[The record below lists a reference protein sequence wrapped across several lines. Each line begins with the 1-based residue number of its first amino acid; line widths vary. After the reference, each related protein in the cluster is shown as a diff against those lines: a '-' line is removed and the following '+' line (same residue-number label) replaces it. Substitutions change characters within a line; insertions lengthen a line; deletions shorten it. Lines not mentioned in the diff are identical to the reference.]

1 MATKMTKK
9 DYFTALLALL
19 ANTDT
24 TDINDDISVDA
35 LTAFVNHEIEL
46 LENKRS
52 SVKPTKAQTENI
64 AVKETI
70 VLVLKEIGKPVT
82 ITEMQKYSA
91 DLATYSCQK
100 LSALLK
106 QLVENDKTVTKVTEK
121 KKTYFSAC

>member
-1 MATKMTKK
+1 MATTKMTKR
-9 DYFTALLALL
+9 DYFNAILAVL
-19 ANTDT
+19 ATVEDTDV
-24 TDINDDISVDA
+24 SG

-52 SVKPTKAQTENI
+52 TAKPTKTQTENI

-70 VLVLKEIGKPVT
+70 VSVLKDIGKPVT
-82 ITEMQKYSA
+82 ITEMQKFSA
-91 DLATYSCQK
+91 DLSEYSCQK

>member
-1 MATKMTKK
+1 MATTKMTKR
-9 DYFTALLALL
+9 DYFNAILAVL
-19 ANTDT
+19 ATVEDTDV
-24 TDINDDISVDA
+24 SG

-52 SVKPTKAQTENI
+52 STKPTKTQTENL

-70 VLVLKEIGKPVT
+70 VSVLKEIGKPVT
-82 ITEMQKYSA
+82 ITEMQKFSVE
-91 DLATYSCQK
+91 LAEFSCQK

-106 QLVENDKTVTKVTEK
+106 QLVENDKTVAKVTEK

>member
-1 MATKMTKK
+1 MATKMTKR
-9 DYFTALLALL
+9 DYFNAILAVL
-19 ANTDT
+19 ATIEDTDV
-24 TDINDDISVDA
+24 SG

-52 SVKPTKAQTENI
+52 TTKPTKTQTENI

-70 VLVLKEIGKPVT
+70 VSVLKDIGKPVT
-82 ITEMQKYSA
+82 ITEMQKFSA
-91 DLATYSCQK
+91 DLAAYSCQK

-106 QLVENDKTVTKVTEK
+106 QLVEIDKTVTKVTEK

>member
-1 MATKMTKK
+1 MATTKMTKR
-9 DYFTALLALL
+9 DYFNAILAVL
-19 ANTDT
+19 ATVEDTDV
-24 TDINDDISVDA
+24 SG

-52 SVKPTKAQTENI
+52 STKPTKTQTENL

-70 VLVLKEIGKPVT
+70 VSVLKEIGKPVT
-82 ITEMQKYSA
+82 ITEMQKFSA
-91 DLATYSCQK
+91 DLAEFSCQK

>member
-1 MATKMTKK
+1 MTTTKMTKR
-9 DYFTALLALL
+9 DYFNAILAVL
-19 ANTDT
+19 ATVEDTDV
-24 TDINDDISVDA
+24 SG

-52 SVKPTKAQTENI
+52 STKPTKTQTENL

-70 VLVLKEIGKPVT
+70 VSVLKEIGKPVT
-82 ITEMQKYSA
+82 ITEMQKFSA
-91 DLATYSCQK
+91 DLAEFSCQK

-106 QLVENDKTVTKVTEK
+106 QLVENDKTVTKVIEK

>member
-1 MATKMTKK
+1 MATTKMTKR
-9 DYFTALLALL
+9 DYFNAILAVL
-19 ANTDT
+19 ATVEDTDV
-24 TDINDDISVDA
+24 SG

-52 SVKPTKAQTENI
+52 STKPTKTQTENL

-70 VLVLKEIGKPVT
+70 VSVLKEIGKPVT
-82 ITEMQKYSA
+82 ITEMQKFSA
-91 DLATYSCQK
+91 ELAEFSCQK

>member
-1 MATKMTKK
+1 MATTKMTKR
-9 DYFTALLALL
+9 DYFNAILAVL
-19 ANTDT
+19 ATVEDTDV
-24 TDINDDISVDA
+24 SG

-52 SVKPTKAQTENI
+52 TAKPTKTQTENL

-70 VLVLKEIGKPVT
+70 VSVLKEIGKPVT
-82 ITEMQKYSA
+82 VTEMQKFSA
-91 DLATYSCQK
+91 ELAEFSCQK

>member
-1 MATKMTKK
+1 MATTKMTKR
-9 DYFTALLALL
+9 DYFNAILAIL
-19 ANTDT
+19 ATVEDTDV
-24 TDINDDISVDA
+24 SG

-52 SVKPTKAQTENI
+52 STKPTKTQTENL

-70 VLVLKEIGKPVT
+70 VSVLKEIGKPVT
-82 ITEMQKYSA
+82 ITEMQKFSA
-91 DLATYSCQK
+91 ELAEFSCQK

>member
-1 MATKMTKK
+1 MATTKMTKR
-9 DYFTALLALL
+9 DYFNAILAVL
-19 ANTDT
+19 ATVEDTDV
-24 TDINDDISVDA
+24 SG

-52 SVKPTKAQTENI
+52 STKPTKTQTENL

-70 VLVLKEIGKPVT
+70 VSVLKEIGKPVT
-82 ITEMQKYSA
+82 ITEMQKFSA
-91 DLATYSCQK
+91 NLAEFSCQK

>member
-1 MATKMTKK
+1 MATTKMTKR
-9 DYFTALLALL
+9 DYFNAILAVL
-19 ANTDT
+19 ATVEDTDV
-24 TDINDDISVDA
+24 SG
-35 LTAFVNHEIEL
+35 LTAFGKHEIEL

-52 SVKPTKAQTENI
+52 TAKPTKTQTENL

-70 VLVLKEIGKPVT
+70 VSVLKEIGKPVT
-82 ITEMQKYSA
+82 ITEMQKFSA
-91 DLATYSCQK
+91 ELAEFSCQK

>member
-1 MATKMTKK
+1 MATTKMTKR
-9 DYFTALLALL
+9 DYFNAILAVL
-19 ANTDT
+19 ATVEDTDV
-24 TDINDDISVDA
+24 SG

-52 SVKPTKAQTENI
+52 STKPTKTQTENL

-70 VLVLKEIGKPVT
+70 VSVLKEMGKPAT
-82 ITEMQKYSA
+82 ITEMQKFST
-91 DLATYSCQK
+91 DLAEFSCQK

>member
-1 MATKMTKK
+1 MATTKMTKR
-9 DYFTALLALL
+9 DYFNAILAVL
-19 ANTDT
+19 ATVEDTDV
-24 TDINDDISVDA
+24 SG

-52 SVKPTKAQTENI
+52 STKPTKTQTENL

-70 VLVLKEIGKPVT
+70 VSVLKEIGKPVT
-82 ITEMQKYSA
+82 ITEMQKFSA
-91 DLATYSCQK
+91 ELAEFSCQK

-106 QLVENDKTVTKVTEK
+106 QLVENDKTITKVTEK

>member
-1 MATKMTKK
+1 MATTKMTKR
-9 DYFTALLALL
+9 DYFNAILAVL
-19 ANTDT
+19 ATVEDTDV
-24 TDINDDISVDA
+24 SG

-52 SVKPTKAQTENI
+52 TAKPTKTQTENH

-70 VLVLKEIGKPVT
+70 VSVLKEIGKPVT
-82 ITEMQKYSA
+82 ITEMQKFSA
-91 DLATYSCQK
+91 DLAEFSCQK

>member
-1 MATKMTKK
+1 MATTKMTKR
-9 DYFTALLALL
+9 DYFNAILAVL
-19 ANTDT
+19 ATVEDTDV
-24 TDINDDISVDA
+24 SG

-52 SVKPTKAQTENI
+52 TTKPTKTQTENL

-70 VLVLKEIGKPVT
+70 VSVLKEMGKPAT
-82 ITEMQKYSA
+82 ITEMQKFSA
-91 DLATYSCQK
+91 ELAEFSCQK

>member
-1 MATKMTKK
+1 MATTKMTKR
-9 DYFTALLALL
+9 DYFNAILAVL
-19 ANTDT
+19 ATVEDTDV
-24 TDINDDISVDA
+24 SG

-52 SVKPTKAQTENI
+52 TAKPTKTQTENL

-70 VLVLKEIGKPVT
+70 VSVLKEMGKPAT
-82 ITEMQKYSA
+82 ISEMQKFSTE
-91 DLATYSCQK
+91 LAEFSCQK

-106 QLVENDKTVTKVTEK
+106 QLVENDKTVTKLTEK

>member
-1 MATKMTKK
+1 MATTKMTKR
-9 DYFTALLALL
+9 DYFNAILTVLATVED
-19 ANTDT
+19 TDV
-24 TDINDDISVDA
+24 SG

-52 SVKPTKAQTENI
+52 STKPTKTQTENL

-70 VLVLKEIGKPVT
+70 VSVLKEIGKPVT
-82 ITEMQKYSA
+82 ITEMQKFSA
-91 DLATYSCQK
+91 ELAEFSCQK

>member
-1 MATKMTKK
+1 MATTKMTKR
-9 DYFTALLALL
+9 DYFNAILAVL
-19 ANTDT
+19 ATVEDTDV
-24 TDINDDISVDA
+24 SG

-52 SVKPTKAQTENI
+52 TTKPTKTQTENL

-70 VLVLKEIGKPVT
+70 VSVLKEMGKPAT
-82 ITEMQKYSA
+82 ISEMQKFST
-91 DLATYSCQK
+91 DLAEFSCQK

>member
-1 MATKMTKK
+1 MTTTKMTKR
-9 DYFTALLALL
+9 DYFNAILAVL
-19 ANTDT
+19 ATVEDTDV
-24 TDINDDISVDA
+24 SG
-35 LTAFVNHEIEL
+35 LTSFVNHEIEL

-52 SVKPTKAQTENI
+52 STKPTKTQTENL

-70 VLVLKEIGKPVT
+70 VSVLKEIGKPVT
-82 ITEMQKYSA
+82 ITEMQKFSA
-91 DLATYSCQK
+91 DLAEFSCQK

>member
-1 MATKMTKK
+1 MATTKMTKR
-9 DYFTALLALL
+9 DYFNAILAVL
-19 ANTDT
+19 ATVEDTDV
-24 TDINDDISVDA
+24 SG

-52 SVKPTKAQTENI
+52 TTKPTKTQTENL

-70 VLVLKEIGKPVT
+70 VSVLKEMGKPAT
-82 ITEMQKYSA
+82 ISEMQKYSA
-91 DLATYSCQK
+91 ELSEFSCQK

-106 QLVENDKTVTKVTEK
+106 QLVEIDKTVTKVTEK

>member
-1 MATKMTKK
+1 MATTKMTKR
-9 DYFTALLALL
+9 DYFNAILAVL
-19 ANTDT
+19 ATVEDTDV
-24 TDINDDISVDA
+24 SG

-52 SVKPTKAQTENI
+52 TAKPTKTQTENL

-70 VLVLKEIGKPVT
+70 VSVLKEMGKPAT
-82 ITEMQKYSA
+82 ISEMQKFSA
-91 DLATYSCQK
+91 DLAEFSCQK

>member
-1 MATKMTKK
+1 MATTKMTQR
-9 DYFTALLALL
+9 DYFNAILAVL
-19 ANTDT
+19 ATVEDTDV
-24 TDINDDISVDA
+24 SG

-52 SVKPTKAQTENI
+52 TTKPTKTQTENL
-64 AVKETI
+64 AVKGTI
-70 VLVLKEIGKPVT
+70 VSVLKEIGKPVT
-82 ITEMQKYSA
+82 ITEMQKFSA
-91 DLATYSCQK
+91 DLAEYSCQK

>member
-1 MATKMTKK
+1 MATTKMTKR
-9 DYFTALLALL
+9 DYFNAILAVL
-19 ANTDT
+19 ATVEDTDV
-24 TDINDDISVDA
+24 SG

-52 SVKPTKAQTENI
+52 TAKPTKTQTENL

-70 VLVLKEIGKPVT
+70 VSVLKEMGKPAT
-82 ITEMQKYSA
+82 ITEMQKFSTE
-91 DLATYSCQK
+91 LAEFSCQK

>member
-1 MATKMTKK
+1 MATTKMTKR
-9 DYFTALLALL
+9 DYFNAILAVL
-19 ANTDT
+19 ATVEDTDV
-24 TDINDDISVDA
+24 SG

-52 SVKPTKAQTENI
+52 STKPTKTQTENL

-70 VLVLKEIGKPVT
+70 VSVLKEIGKPVT
-82 ITEMQKYSA
+82 ISEMQKFSTE
-91 DLATYSCQK
+91 LAEFSCQK

>member
-1 MATKMTKK
+1 MATTKMTKR
-9 DYFTALLALL
+9 DYFNAILAVL
-19 ANTDT
+19 ATVEDTDV
-24 TDINDDISVDA
+24 SG

-52 SVKPTKAQTENI
+52 TTKPTKTQTENI

-70 VLVLKEIGKPVT
+70 VSVLKDIGKPVT
-82 ITEMQKYSA
+82 ITEMQKFSA
-91 DLATYSCQK
+91 DLAEFSCQK

>member
-1 MATKMTKK
+1 MATTKMTKR
-9 DYFTALLALL
+9 DYFNAILAVL
-19 ANTDT
+19 ATVEDTDV
-24 TDINDDISVDA
+24 SG

-52 SVKPTKAQTENI
+52 STKPTKTQTENL

-70 VLVLKEIGKPVT
+70 VSVLKEIGKPVT
-82 ITEMQKYSA
+82 ITEMQKFSVN
-91 DLATYSCQK
+91 LAEFSCQK

>member
-1 MATKMTKK
+1 MATTKMTKR
-9 DYFTALLALL
+9 DYFNAILAVL
-19 ANTDT
+19 ATVEDTDV
-24 TDINDDISVDA
+24 SG

-52 SVKPTKAQTENI
+52 TAKPTKTQTENL

-70 VLVLKEIGKPVT
+70 VSVLKEIGKPVT
-82 ITEMQKYSA
+82 ITEMQKFSA
-91 DLATYSCQK
+91 GLAEFSCQK

>member
-1 MATKMTKK
+1 MATTKMTKR
-9 DYFTALLALL
+9 DYFNAILAVL
-19 ANTDT
+19 ATVEDTDV
-24 TDINDDISVDA
+24 SG

-52 SVKPTKAQTENI
+52 STKPTKTQTENL

-70 VLVLKEIGKPVT
+70 VSVLKEIGKPVT
-82 ITEMQKYSA
+82 ITEMQKSSA
-91 DLATYSCQK
+91 ELAEFSCQK

>member
-1 MATKMTKK
+1 MATTKMTKR
-9 DYFTALLALL
+9 DYFNAILAVL
-19 ANTDT
+19 ATVEDTDV
-24 TDINDDISVDA
+24 SG

-52 SVKPTKAQTENI
+52 TAKPTKTQTENL

-70 VLVLKEIGKPVT
+70 VSVLKEIGKPVT
-82 ITEMQKYSA
+82 ITEMQKFSVE
-91 DLATYSCQK
+91 LAEFSCQK

>member
-1 MATKMTKK
+1 MATTKMTKR
-9 DYFTALLALL
+9 DYFNAILAVL
-19 ANTDT
+19 ATVEDTDV
-24 TDINDDISVDA
+24 SG

-52 SVKPTKAQTENI
+52 TAKPTKTQTENL

-70 VLVLKEIGKPVT
+70 VSVLKEIGKPVT
-82 ITEMQKYSA
+82 ITEMQKFSA
-91 DLATYSCQK
+91 DLAEFSCQK

-106 QLVENDKTVTKVTEK
+106 QLVENDKTVTKITEK

>member
-1 MATKMTKK
+1 MATTKMTKR
-9 DYFTALLALL
+9 DYFNAILAVL
-19 ANTDT
+19 ATVEDTDV
-24 TDINDDISVDA
+24 SG

-52 SVKPTKAQTENI
+52 STKPTKTQTENL

-70 VLVLKEIGKPVT
+70 VSVLKEIGKPVT
-82 ITEMQKYSA
+82 ITEMQKFSV
-91 DLATYSCQK
+91 DLAEYSCQK

-106 QLVENDKTVTKVTEK
+106 QLVEVDKTVTKVTEK

>member
-1 MATKMTKK
+1 MATTKMTKR
-9 DYFTALLALL
+9 DDFNAILAVL
-19 ANTDT
+19 ATVEDTDV
-24 TDINDDISVDA
+24 SG

-52 SVKPTKAQTENI
+52 STKPTKTQTENL

-70 VLVLKEIGKPVT
+70 VSVLKEIGKPVT
-82 ITEMQKYSA
+82 ITEMQKFSV
-91 DLATYSCQK
+91 DLAEFSCQK

>member
-1 MATKMTKK
+1 MATTKMTKR
-9 DYFTALLALL
+9 DYFNAILAVL
-19 ANTDT
+19 ATVKDTDV
-24 TDINDDISVDA
+24 SG

-52 SVKPTKAQTENI
+52 TAKPTKTQTENL

-70 VLVLKEIGKPVT
+70 VSVLKEIGKPVT
-82 ITEMQKYSA
+82 ITEMQKFSA
-91 DLATYSCQK
+91 ELAEFSCQK

>member
-1 MATKMTKK
+1 MATTKMTKR
-9 DYFTALLALL
+9 DYFNAILAVL
-19 ANTDT
+19 NNVSDT
-24 TDINDDISVDA
+24 EDVTA
-35 LTAFVNHEIEL
+35 LTAFIHHEIEL

-52 SVKPTKAQTENI
+52 TAKPTKTQTENL

-70 VLVLKEIGKPVT
+70 VSVLKEIGKPVT
-82 ITEMQKYSA
+82 ITEMQKFSA
-91 DLATYSCQK
+91 ELAEFSCQK

>member
-1 MATKMTKK
+1 MATTKMTKR
-9 DYFTALLALL
+9 DYFNAILAVL
-19 ANTDT
+19 ATVEDTDV
-24 TDINDDISVDA
+24 SG

-52 SVKPTKAQTENI
+52 STKPTKTQTENL

-70 VLVLKEIGKPVT
+70 VSVLKEMGKPAT
-82 ITEMQKYSA
+82 ISEMQKFSA
-91 DLATYSCQK
+91 DLSEFSCQK

>member
-1 MATKMTKK
+1 MATKMTKR
-9 DYFTALLALL
+9 DYFNAILAVL
-19 ANTDT
+19 ATVEDTDV
-24 TDINDDISVDA
+24 SG

-46 LENKRS
+46 LDNKRS
-52 SVKPTKAQTENI
+52 STKPTKTQTENL

-70 VLVLKEIGKPVT
+70 ISVLKEIGKPVT
-82 ITEMQKYSA
+82 ISEMQKFSTN
-91 DLATYSCQK
+91 LAEFSCQK

>member
-1 MATKMTKK
+1 MATTKMTKR
-9 DYFTALLALL
+9 DYFNAILAVL
-19 ANTDT
+19 ATVEDTDV
-24 TDINDDISVDA
+24 SG

-52 SVKPTKAQTENI
+52 STKPTKTQTENL

-70 VLVLKEIGKPVT
+70 VSVLKEIGKPVT
-82 ITEMQKYSA
+82 ITEMQKFSA
-91 DLATYSCQK
+91 DLAEFSCQK

-106 QLVENDKTVTKVTEK
+106 QLVENDKTVTKITEK